1 MYGLNNL
8 LLVIF
13 IRQNASVWLNIL
25 FNVHNL
31 KKSEILNWNLEFSM
45 QFWNWPLSWE
55 NEWPK
60 KKKKVQVLFTL
71 FNKLS
76 KYWTFFFFWSMH
88 ITRAQQMRFS
98 LVTKIFFKL
107 GNGSINIELSNDDS
121 LEWFIYLTIN
131 KSEKVIDRWHFEFLK
146 KSRYRKPEVKKQKF
160 LKMKF
165 WIEKSVCKTLI

>member
-1 MYGLNNL
+1 MLLFGWISCLMYTISKSQKFWIEIWNFQCNFEIDRFHEKMNDQKRKRKFKCCSPCLINW
-8 LLVIF
+8 V
-13 IRQNASVWLNIL
+13 NIEL
-25 FNVHNL
+25 
-31 KKSEILNWNLEFSM
+31 
-45 QFWNWPLSWE
+45 
-55 NEWPK
+55 
-60 KKKKVQVLFTL
+60 
-71 FNKLS
+71 
-76 KYWTFFFFWSMH
+76 FFFFWSMH

-160 LKMKF
+160 LKMQILNWK
-165 WIEKSVCKTLI
+165 KCL